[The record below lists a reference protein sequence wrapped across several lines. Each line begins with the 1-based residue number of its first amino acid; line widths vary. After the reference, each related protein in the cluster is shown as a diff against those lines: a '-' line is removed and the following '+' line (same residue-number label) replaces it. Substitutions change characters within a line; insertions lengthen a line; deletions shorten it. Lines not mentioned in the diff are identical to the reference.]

1 MSIFQ
6 VRNLSFGDEGR
17 FACVLEKVD
26 FHEDAD
32 CKLNFAGHNIHGK
45 TTLLNLLL
53 GDYPY

>member
-17 FACVLEKVD
+17 FTYVLEKAD

-32 CKLNFAGHNIHGK
+32 CKLNFAGRNGHGK
-45 TTLLNLLL
+45 TTDLSLFLDN
-53 GDYPY
+53 YP